1 MIVDP
6 EKDINF
12 KKIVFGIFFLIV
24 LGVVALWANRPASQ
38 IILTAHNN
46 KFNVNFQISSRD
58 KTGAAAILGQANLPQ
73 NILEGAQFEL
83 DSTSSAKLAFMA
95 PVTIDLEFTKERL
108 NFRGIAAGVLSH
120 AAVTPFA
127 NLQIPASTSLA
138 ILAPDFANLV
148 KKRFAMPK
156 DFQTWLDQNLTSE
169 SGQYLIV
176 FGESGDF
183 ALATKPSNPPDF
195 ATLAAQS
202 DEFYKEESDANLLFH
217 LVKLPQE
224 SQKEITFTFFE
235 QGPFLFMASS
245 RAAAQELAN
254 VQKGTSPSLNF
265 WPEKEKTISA
275 VLFWQNSQTVNQ
287 DPLSFLVGEDTR
299 LDSARQARL
308 AATLAKIREARL
320 ILKDRQFWGYLDFS
334 GDHQPTR

>member
-1 MIVDP
+1 MIEDP

-12 KKIVFGIFFLIV
+12 KKIVFGIFFLII
-24 LGVVALWANRPASQ
+24 LGAVFWTQRPSSQ

-46 KFNVNFQISSRD
+46 KFNVNFQISARD
-58 KTGAAAILGQANLPQ
+58 KTSAANFLEQVNLPQ

-83 DSTSSAKLAFMA
+83 DSTSSARLAHIT
-95 PVTIDLEFTKERL
+95 PVTIDLDFTKERL
-108 NFRGIAAGVLSH
+108 NFRSKTAGVLSH
-120 AAVTPFA
+120 AAVSPIA

-138 ILAPDFANLV
+138 ILAPDFGNLI
-148 KKRFAMPK
+148 KKRFAMPS
-156 DFQTWLDQNLTSE
+156 DFQAWFDQSLTSE

-217 LVKLPQE
+217 LVKLPQGE
-224 SQKEITFTFFE
+224 KKEITLTFFE

-254 VQKGTSPSLNF
+254 VQKGTSPPLNF

-275 VLFWQNSQTVNQ
+275 ALFWQSSKSTSQ
-287 DPLSFLVGEDTR
+287 DSLSFLLDEDTR
-299 LDSARQARL
+299 L
-308 AATLAKIREARL
+308 AAALAKIREARL

-334 GDHQPTR
+334 GD